1 MKKNKGFAPS
11 LSRGFTLIE
20 LLVVMG
26 IIAIIATIVLVA
38 INPARQFAQ
47 SRNTQRSS
55 NVNVILN
62 AIGQRTADN
71 KGIFDG
77 GACPAITTASSSILS
92 GVFSGTRPS
101 GMPPVADDLDLS
113 CLAPTYVPSLP
124 QDPDANYAVSSYTG
138 YDVSKDANG
147 RVMVCASKGVEP
159 SIPGSS
165 AICII
170 R

>member
-1 MKKNKGFAPS
+1 MKKNK
-11 LSRGFTLIE
+11 GFTLIE

-55 NVNVILN
+55 NLNAILN

-71 KGIFDG
+71 KGVFNG
-77 GACPAITTASSSILS
+77 GACPTITTASSSILS
-92 GVFSGTRPS
+92 GAFSGTRPT
-101 GMPPVADDLDLS
+101 GMPIVANDLDLS
-113 CLAPTYVPSLP
+113 CLAPTYIPSLP
-124 QDPDANYAVSSYTG
+124 KDPDANYSVSSYTG
-138 YDVSKDANG
+138 YDVSADANG
-147 RVMVCASKGVEP
+147 RVMVCASKGAEP
-159 SIPGSS
+159 TITDSS
-165 AICII
+165 AICIL